1 MSQKFG
7 TRRTKNKE
15 ETGRIIFDTAYA
27 LLEEKGFDKFTMRE
41 LASRAGV
48 GLGTIFQHF
57 KDKSTLLVS
66 IYTHEFQPVIDNA
79 LETLP
84 KKDIK
89 KQLLYLVRQF
99 YSYYAKRPDISRIL
113 FKELFINISSNETV
127 SASYQRDIARIA
139 GLFASA
145 IERGEIAPETN
156 VFDAVMLW
164 WSYYAMVL
172 FMALQVPVFNVD
184 EQIDNYKRLMEQHFK
199 GIENKSD

>member
-15 ETGRIIFDTAYA
+15 ETRRIIFDTAYA
-27 LLEEKGFDKFTMRE
+27 LLEEKGFAKFTMRE

-66 IYTHEFQPVIDNA
+66 IFTNEFQPVIDKA
-79 LETLP
+79 LESVP

-113 FKELFINISSNETV
+113 YEELFININNNETV
-127 SASYQRDIARIA
+127 SASYQRDIAKIA

-145 IERGEIAPETN
+145 IERKEIAPETN
-156 VFDAVMLW
+156 IFDAVMLW
-164 WSYYAMVL
+164 WSYYAVVL
-172 FMALQVPVFNVD
+172 FMALQAPVFNVD
-184 EQIDNYKRLMEQHFK
+184 EQVNNYKKLMEQHFQ
-199 GIENKSD
+199 GIENKTK